1 MDQPL
6 SSRYYDE
13 DELIDIF
20 DYASDIADDAVRA
33 EVILMAQRLCPDSRD
48 LAERKAMLYWSMGND
63 KAAAKV
69 MKSLPS
75 GRFLSRL
82 TKLRIDKGKNGLTA
96 KDLSLLIKSVKP
108 DSLPDEEVIQLIDAA
123 EDSEQQ
129 QWLVDNYD
137 RLKTLA
143 QYPETL
149 MYDLVDPILDWSG
162 DADFEFVN
170 QLLDDLTMTPPYD
183 LGYWEFAAQTAMDRQ
198 DDPERALGF
207 VEYALAINPN
217 SVKSLVIKSECLLR
231 AQKPDVVEALKTARS
246 AYMAQPDSLDACFA
260 YSHALESNNRTDEA
274 IDVYKRYLKTANCDL
289 SVVVSMAS
297 LCDNIDLYSLLK
309 SAIENVDANE
319 REHQLDAVLTG
330 LVSKG
335 CYEYVA
341 QTMQLIEELG
351 FEDNYKPE
359 FMVELYFRTD
369 RLEKALPY
377 LMEAHPFDN
386 RTWLIALLMSLP
398 MPEKDKAL
406 EVIDE
411 RMPVLDATIEQGSL
425 PDVIEAQAIKAYAK
439 MIRHCIATDAEFEID
454 KFSPFITE
462 LPLKL

>member
-170 QLLDDLTMTPPYD
+170 QLLDDLTMTSPYD
-183 LGYWEFAAQTAMDRQ
+183 LGY
-198 DDPERALGF
+198 
-207 VEYALAINPN
+207 
-217 SVKSLVIKSECLLR
+217 
-231 AQKPDVVEALKTARS
+231 
-246 AYMAQPDSLDACFA
+246 
-260 YSHALESNNRTDEA
+260 
-274 IDVYKRYLKTANCDL
+274 
-289 SVVVSMAS
+289 
-297 LCDNIDLYSLLK
+297 
-309 SAIENVDANE
+309 
-319 REHQLDAVLTG
+319 
-330 LVSKG
+330 
-335 CYEYVA
+335 
-341 QTMQLIEELG
+341 
-351 FEDNYKPE
+351 
-359 FMVELYFRTD
+359 
-369 RLEKALPY
+369 
-377 LMEAHPFDN
+377 
-386 RTWLIALLMSLP
+386 
-398 MPEKDKAL
+398 
-406 EVIDE
+406 
-411 RMPVLDATIEQGSL
+411 
-425 PDVIEAQAIKAYAK
+425 
-439 MIRHCIATDAEFEID
+439 
-454 KFSPFITE
+454 
-462 LPLKL
+462 